1 MRARLSRRLA
11 AVAVA
16 ASIGAG
22 LTVQPAYAEV
32 PATPIVNLGFAAL
45 KLFKGPAAG
54 ADLAKAVVELIRA
67 VTAAKDQVLVH
78 LDAHAAARAVGEAE
92 ALSIEMLSYNTI
104 ASDEDVLAIFVM
116 DALRSASLDK
126 AELNAT
132 TDPRSADQIGQ
143 ALNVAYLYV
152 MSTIRDAGY
161 STASVRTA
169 LQAYIAANE
178 TILQRLAPSCSS
190 TVQPS
195 TSDWLVITRHT
206 CAGADGTTL
215 ERSDMRNIVTG
226 QWITPKVDVEQLRLE
241 AGANSSWNT
250 ARVLL
255 PDLRAEL
262 AGL

>member
-1 MRARLSRRLA
+1 MRAGLCRRLA

-22 LTVQPAYAEV
+22 ITVQPAYAEV
-32 PATPIVNLGFAAL
+32 PATPVVNLGIAAL
-45 KLFKGPAAG
+45 KLFRGNVPG
-54 ADLAKAVVELIRA
+54 ADLAKAIVDLIRA
-67 VTAAKDQVLVH
+67 VTRTNEQVLAH

-92 ALSIEMLSYNTI
+92 QLSIEMLSYETI
-104 ASDEDVLAIFVM
+104 SSDEDVLAIFVM

-126 AELNAT
+126 ADLAAT
-132 TDPRSADQIGQ
+132 TDRPSADQIGH

-161 STASVRTA
+161 STPAIRAT
-169 LQAYIAANE
+169 LQAYIAGNE
-178 TILQRLAPSCSS
+178 MILQRLAPTCSS
-190 TVQPS
+190 VVQPS
-195 TSDWLVITRHT
+195 TSDWLVTVRHT
-206 CAGADGTTL
+206 CTGADGTTAVAT
-215 ERSDMRNIVTG
+215 DMRNIVTNE
-226 QWITPKVDVEQLRLE
+226 WITPKIDVEQLRLQ